1 MRSKW
6 KQRGMLTVEASMIFS
21 LILIVLGLMLSLML
35 HAYRNCWYTQVGCET
50 VLAGSSQ
57 GVLKNSSGLSASQKR
72 LSQLKKE
79 FYTIPDN
86 FDAFVSQKGEN
97 LLFYC
102 EGTTTVLGFP
112 NINMK
117 IQIEQRIC
125 KPVVYIR
132 KMMKMHNVTGD
143 AYDSG
148 I

>member
-21 LILIVLGLMLSLML
+21 LILIVLGIMLSLML
-35 HAYRNCWYTQVGCET
+35 HTYRNCWYTQAGCET

-57 GVLKNSSGLSASQKR
+57 GVLKKTSGLNVSQKR
-72 LSQLKKE
+72 LSQLRKE

-86 FDAFVSQKGEN
+86 FEAFVSQKGEK
-97 LLFYC
+97 LFFYC

>member
-1 MRSKW
+1 MKSKW
-6 KQRGMLTVEASMIFS
+6 KQSGMLTVEASMIFS
-21 LILIVLGLMLSLML
+21 LILIVLGLMLSLMF
-35 HAYRNCWYTQVGCET
+35 HTYRNCWYTQVGCET

-72 LSQLKKE
+72 LSQLKNE
-79 FYTIPDN
+79 FYMIPNN

-97 LLFYC
+97 LRFHC
-102 EGTTTVLGFP
+102 KGTTTVLGFP

-117 IQIEQRIC
+117 IEIEQRIC

-132 KMMKMHNVTGD
+132 KIMKIHNIIGN
-143 AYDSG
+143 AYGSG